1 MNDRIAIL
9 GLGYVGLPLATE
21 FAKKFKVLGYDS
33 DPKRVNE
40 LNLLIDKT
48 KQVDPSKLKN
58 SLKRKLV
65 LSSNEN
71 MLKDFNVYISTV
83 PTPVSAKK
91 KPDLTYLISVSKTI
105 GKYLKKGDL
114 VIYESTVYPG
124 CTEEECIPV
133 LEKSSGLTF
142 NKDFFCGYSPE
153 RINPNDKK
161 HTIKNIVKITSG
173 SNKKTALFVDNLY
186 KKIIK
191 SGTHC
196 TSSIKIA
203 EAAKVIE
210 NSQRDINIA
219 FVNELAKICSLL
231 KIDTLDVLEAASSKW
246 NFLNFKPGLV
256 GGHCIGVDPYYLTY
270 KAQSVGYHPEIILA
284 GRRLNDGM
292 GAYIS
297 VQLVKAMLKKLIHV
311 QDSRVLVMGLTFKE
325 DCPDHRIINCAFKLH
340 EENLDKQLVLV
351 SKDTNMRLKARSLG
365 LLAEDYT
372 TDAIEDVSHIYPG
385 SRLIEDVSSA
395 EIDMIYDADGVDF
408 NDLKS
413 IKKPIP
419 NENYILRN
427 GQKSV
432 LAYFDPFEKKITQI
446 NNLNAYG
453 ITPRNAEQSFA
464 LNMLLDERIQLVTL
478 SGKAGTGKTL
488 LALACALEK
497 RKRFRKIF
505 LARPIVPLSNKD
517 LGFLPGDIHSKLD
530 PYMQPLFDNLSVIRH
545 QFKSNEKRA
554 QRINEMLEEEKLL
567 ITPLAYIRGRSLQK
581 SFFIVDE
588 AQNLTPHEIKT
599 IITRAGE
606 GTKVVF
612 TGDIHQID
620 HPYLD
625 KKSNGLTYLISR
637 MKGQNVFA
645 HITLEKGERSDL
657 AELASNLL

>member
-1 MNDRIAIL
+1 MANTPKKIFVLDTNVIL
-9 GLGYVGLPLATE
+9 HDATCIQNFEDNEVVIPISALEELDQFKRGNEQIHYNARE
-21 FAKKFKVLGYDS
+21 FLRLLDELSIDS
-33 DPKRVNE
+33 NSNE
-40 LNLLIDKT
+40 LN
-48 KQVDPSKLKN
+48 Q
-58 SLKRKLV
+58 
-65 LSSNEN
+65 
-71 MLKDFNVYISTV
+71 
-83 PTPVSAKK
+83 
-91 KPDLTYLISVSKTI
+91 PD
-105 GKYLKKGDL
+105 GKIKVVVNHNWHPD
-114 VIYESTVYPG
+114 V
-124 CTEEECIPV
+124 
-133 LEKSSGLTF
+133 EK
-142 NKDFFCGYSPE
+142 
-153 RINPNDKK
+153 
-161 HTIKNIVKITSG
+161 
-173 SNKKTALFVDNLY
+173 
-186 KKIIK
+186 
-191 SGTHC
+191 
-196 TSSIKIA
+196 
-203 EAAKVIE
+203 
-210 NSQRDINIA
+210 
-219 FVNELAKICSLL
+219 
-231 KIDTLDVLEAASSKW
+231 
-246 NFLNFKPGLV
+246 
-256 GGHCIGVDPYYLTY
+256 
-270 KAQSVGYHPEIILA
+270 
-284 GRRLNDGM
+284 
-292 GAYIS
+292 
-297 VQLVKAMLKKLIHV
+297 
-311 QDSRVLVMGLTFKE
+311 TFKE

-365 LLAEDYT
+365 LMAEDYT
-372 TDAIEDVSHIYPG
+372 TDAIEDVNHIYPG
-385 SRLIEDVSSA
+385 NRLIENVSSE
-395 EIDMIYDADGVDF
+395 EIDMIYNADGVDF
-408 NDLKS
+408 KNLES
-413 IKKPIP
+413 IQKPVP

-432 LAYFDPFEKKITQI
+432 LAYFDPFEKEITQI

-637 MKGQNVFA
+637 MKGQSVFA

>member
-1 MNDRIAIL
+1 MANTSKKIFVLDTNVIL
-9 GLGYVGLPLATE
+9 HDATCIQNFEDNEVVIPISALEELDQFKRGNEQIHYNARE
-21 FAKKFKVLGYDS
+21 FLRLLDELSIDS
-33 DPKRVNE
+33 NSNE
-40 LNLLIDKT
+40 LN
-48 KQVDPSKLKN
+48 Q
-58 SLKRKLV
+58 
-65 LSSNEN
+65 
-71 MLKDFNVYISTV
+71 
-83 PTPVSAKK
+83 
-91 KPDLTYLISVSKTI
+91 PD
-105 GKYLKKGDL
+105 GKIKVVVNHNWHPD
-114 VIYESTVYPG
+114 V
-124 CTEEECIPV
+124 
-133 LEKSSGLTF
+133 EK
-142 NKDFFCGYSPE
+142 
-153 RINPNDKK
+153 
-161 HTIKNIVKITSG
+161 
-173 SNKKTALFVDNLY
+173 
-186 KKIIK
+186 
-191 SGTHC
+191 
-196 TSSIKIA
+196 
-203 EAAKVIE
+203 
-210 NSQRDINIA
+210 
-219 FVNELAKICSLL
+219 
-231 KIDTLDVLEAASSKW
+231 
-246 NFLNFKPGLV
+246 
-256 GGHCIGVDPYYLTY
+256 
-270 KAQSVGYHPEIILA
+270 
-284 GRRLNDGM
+284 
-292 GAYIS
+292 
-297 VQLVKAMLKKLIHV
+297 
-311 QDSRVLVMGLTFKE
+311 TFKE

-365 LLAEDYT
+365 LMAEDYT
-372 TDAIEDVSHIYPG
+372 TDTIEDVNHIYPG
-385 SRLIEDVSSA
+385 NRLIENVSSE
-395 EIDMIYDADGVDF
+395 EIDMIYNADGVDF
-408 NDLKS
+408 KNLES
-413 IKKPIP
+413 IQKPLP

-432 LAYFDPFEKKITQI
+432 LAYFDPFEKEITQI

-637 MKGQNVFA
+637 MKGQSVFA